1 MIGFPFLAYL
11 VVDVS
16 GRLVERS
23 RRCGLDTVFNL
34 HTVHCSDKFW

>member
-23 RRCGLDTVFNL
+23 RRCGFVEGF
-34 HTVHCSDKFW
+34 